1 VWRVPH
7 RGRTL
12 DEIVA
17 AALRESEQFAEVGAW
32 VERMERTPLD
42 ATQRL
47 GLAAGAITLRF
58 PKKRPEGIA
67 PSHLLVPRREADQ
80 GHDLWTT
87 YNVVQEHMI
96 RGGLRYQLGPNRQ
109 RHSRGIRAIRED
121 VRLNTALWRMA
132 TALAH

>member
-1 VWRVPH
+1 
-7 RGRTL
+7 
-12 DEIVA
+12 
-17 AALRESEQFAEVGAW
+17 
-32 VERMERTPLD
+32 ME
-42 ATQRL
+42 
-47 GLAAGAITLRF
+47 
-58 PKKRPEGIA
+58 

-96 RGGLRYQLGPNRQ
+96 KGGLRYQLGPNRQ